1 MKRSEAELINEATQ
15 HLTRLSG
22 YVERS
27 DLSDDIVFD
36 AVCMRLSAA
45 IDALSRIEE
54 TRRIA
59 LFGDNWR
66 AMWGL
71 RNRIA
76 HGYVTV
82 DRASVEATV
91 RTDVPELIA
100 TLVDTAHRRSTG
112 HPT

>member
-45 IDALSRIEE
+45 ID
-54 TRRIA
+54 
-59 LFGDNWR
+59 
-66 AMWGL
+66 
-71 RNRIA
+71 
-76 HGYVTV
+76 
-82 DRASVEATV
+82 
-91 RTDVPELIA
+91 
-100 TLVDTAHRRSTG
+100 
-112 HPT
+112 